1 MLKAEI
7 HGDGDELTA
16 VPLDGLV
23 LDPRHAAPHEGQQ
36 GDEQEEKSATRHLP
50 IACVALA
57 SDAMPRPH
65 EAAGE
70 EAGRILTLV
79 ISQTECPYEEIKL
92 NRRA

>member
-1 MLKAEI
+1 LLKAEI
-7 HGDGDELTA
+7 HGDGNELAA

-23 LDPRHAAPHEGQQ
+23 LDPRHAAAHEGQH

-57 SDAMPRPH
+57 SDAVSRPH

-70 EAGRILTLV
+70 EAERI
-79 ISQTECPYEEIKL
+79 
-92 NRRA
+92 RRSKFLRPNAHTRRSIGA